1 MSASIQAAPAA
12 DSAVLPSPPVG
23 LPADTTKHENSR
35 RQTPA
40 ARDFQQ
46 KIRKR
51 DGRVVPFVVD
61 KITMA
66 IIKAGRATGE
76 FGSPEA
82 RRLTIRVLALAQ
94 TMLPDA
100 TLEVETI
107 QDLVEEVLLASPY
120 KKTAKAYILYRDQHA
135 RIREMVNKADVKLIE
150 SYLERLDWQVEEN
163 SNMAYSLQGLNNYI
177 ASEVSKVYWLNKI
190 YTPEVRQAHQ
200 QGDLHVHDLGQLSVY
215 CVGWDLQD
223 LLSQGFRGAPGK
235 AESAPARHLR
245 TALGQ
250 IVNFFYTL
258 QGEAAGAQAFSSF
271 DTLLAP
277 YIRHDNLGF
286 DEVKQALQE
295 FIFNLNVPTRV
306 GFQTPFTNLTLDLQV
321 PKSLAGQPVVIGG
334 RRQNTVYGDYQAE
347 INLFNRAFLEVMAE
361 GDAKGRVFTFPI
373 PTYNITKDFNWDDP
387 DLEPLWRVTA
397 RYGIPYFANFVN
409 SDLSPDDARS
419 MCCRLRIDTRHLE
432 KRGGGLFGANPLTG
446 SIGVVTINMG
456 AIGFQATDETNFF
469 FRLDR
474 LMEIARTSLE
484 TKRKVLEQFTEKG
497 LYPYT
502 RYYLRHVRERF
513 EKYWENHFSTIG
525 LIGMNEACLNLMG
538 QTIGDPEGQQFAIR
552 VLDHMRTR
560 LRQFQEES
568 GNHYNLEATP
578 AEGTGF
584 RLARLDAKRFP
595 KLQCALRTRRDG
607 QMPIYSNS
615 TQLPVNFSDDIFK
628 ILELQDPLQS
638 RYTGGTVQHVFLG
651 ESVADPAAVK
661 SFVRKVCSS
670 YRLPYFTITPSFSI
684 CPEHGYLRGEQ
695 QQCPDCGARTEIY
708 SRVVGYLR
716 PVDQWN
722 SGKREEFS
730 LRSRYQ
736 VTGGERR

>member
-1 MSASIQAAPAA
+1 MSASIQTVPAA
-12 DSAVLPSPPVG
+12 DLPTG
-23 LPADTTKHENSR
+23 ATKHESGR
-35 RQTPA
+35 LQPPDSL
-40 ARDFQQ
+40 DFQQ

-51 DGRVVPFVVD
+51 NGRVVPFAAD

-66 IIKAGRATGE
+66 ILKAGRATGE
-76 FGSPEA
+76 FGGPEA

-94 TMLPDA
+94 TMLPNA

-135 RIREMVNKADVKLIE
+135 RIREMVHKADVNLIE

-200 QGDLHVHDLGQLSVY
+200 RGDLHVHDLGQLSVY

-277 YIRHDNLGF
+277 YVRHDNLGF
-286 DEVKQALQE
+286 DKVKQALQE

-321 PKSLAGQPVVIGG
+321 PRNLAGQPVVIGG
-334 RRQNTVYGDYQAE
+334 RRQDTVYGDYQAE
-347 INLFNRAFLEVMAE
+347 MNLFNRAFLEVMAE
-361 GDAKGRVFTFPI
+361 GDARGRVFTFPI

-419 MCCRLRIDTRHLE
+419 MCCRLRLDTRHLE
-432 KRGGGLFGANPLTG
+432 KRGGGLFGADPLTG

-456 AIGFQATDETNFF
+456 AIGFQATDEADFF

-538 QTIGDPEGQQFAIR
+538 QTIGDTEGQRFAIR
-552 VLDHMRTR
+552 VLDHMRMR
-560 LRQFQEES
+560 LQQFQAES

-595 KLQCALRTRRDG
+595 ELQCALRTRGDG
-607 QMPIYSNS
+607 QVPIYSNS

-651 ESVADPAAVK
+651 ESVADPDAVK
-661 SFVRKVCSS
+661 SFVKKVCSS
-670 YRLPYFTITPSFSI
+670 YNLPYFTITPSFSI

-716 PVDQWN
+716 PIDQWN
-722 SGKREEFS
+722 SGKREEFG

-736 VTGGERR
+736 VTGEERG